1 MLQMRFMH
9 LLEAQKDEIH
19 MEIGIV
25 LAHEHAYVILAYS
38 FEILNHYEKNHSFRI
53 RWHSP

>member
-1 MLQMRFMH
+1 MRFMH